1 MAYHEQPFP
10 SIFDLK
16 TEKEIASNIT
26 DYQKKAS
33 HLTSVIV
40 NSVIFL
46 LVYLPRPCKNLRDL
60 YNLLSRAEQYLLQVM
75 QSYLVKEAHTPMT
88 GVTSS

>member
-26 DYQKKAS
+26 DYQKKAY
-33 HLTSVIV
+33 LTSVIV

-75 QSYLVKEAHTPMT
+75 QSYLGKEAHTPMT
-88 GVTSS
+88 GVTY